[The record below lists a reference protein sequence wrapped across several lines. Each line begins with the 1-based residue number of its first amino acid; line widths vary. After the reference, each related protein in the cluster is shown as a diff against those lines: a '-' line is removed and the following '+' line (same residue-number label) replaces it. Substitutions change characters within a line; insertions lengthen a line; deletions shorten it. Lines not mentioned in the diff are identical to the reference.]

1 MSVVYHAR
9 RHYCCVRV
17 AAAIMAVCGLG
28 FLGAYVWY
36 ETDGPRYDAKGIP
49 LVRYGLASQL
59 LQRTLTEY
67 AIRPPGPG
75 SRNLLV
81 LLHGR
86 GMGPTGLLST
96 QLFRALGSLGRRAP
110 TVLLVEGGDHS
121 YFHDRRDGAWGSY
134 VLVEAIPD
142 AIRRFGLNGRVA
154 IGGVSMGGFGALD
167 LARIDP
173 SRFCAVGGHSAAL
186 WARGADTPA
195 GAFDDAADF
204 ARHDV
209 LRYARTAPHPY
220 AGLRVWLDVGS
231 SDPFRAADTSLAST
245 LRRRGANVVFHV
257 WPGGHDSGYWN
268 AHMAQYLRF
277 YASALARCT

>member
-1 MSVVYHAR
+1 
-9 RHYCCVRV
+9 
-17 AAAIMAVCGLG
+17 MALLGLG
-28 FLGAYVWY
+28 FLGVFAYREVR
-36 ETDGPRYDAKGIP
+36 GGSADAGGIP
-49 LVRYGLASQL
+49 VRRYVLESALARRS
-59 LQRTLTEY
+59 LTEY
-67 AIRPPGPG
+67 AVVPPGG
-75 SRNLLV
+75 GRRNLLV

-86 GMGPTGLLST
+86 GMGPAGLLSA
-96 QLFRALGSLGRRAP
+96 QLFRAVGALGRRAP
-110 TVLLVEGGDHS
+110 VVVLLDGGTSS
-121 YFHDRRDGAWGSY
+121 YFHDRRDGAWGSS

-142 AIRRFGLNGRVA
+142 AVRRFDTTGRVA

-186 WARGADTPA
+186 WARAGETPA

-220 AGLRVWLDVGS
+220 ARLRVWLDVGA
-231 SDPFRAADTSLAST
+231 SDPFRAADAALAHT
-245 LRRRGANVVFHV
+245 LERRGARVTFHV
-257 WPGGHDSGYWN
+257 WPGGHGSAYWN

-277 YASALARCT
+277 YAGALAACNRPPGP